1 MNAAE
6 KKTFSLLMLR
16 PDKQFYEGEVRSLT
30 AAEPDG
36 QISLLPGHMPMFINI
51 TTGMAS
57 LTEADGTKRTFA
69 TGEGMLA
76 VYRDKV
82 VLQSDFLAWEAGGGD
97 QTPRNGDGAG
107 KGTAEAKLPRISPEQ
122 NRNGKNLY
130 QFRKALRLKKGRR
143 FPSVL
148 FSFSARALSP
158 RLFSY
163 FFSFIRHNLSS
174 FSLLFCSEYSI
185 IKKVEANFFPSAFF
199 QNKFIRKFSS

>member
-82 VLQSDFLAWEAGGGD
+82 VLQSDFLAWEEKLDEAIKRRV
-97 QTPRNGDGAG
+97 TAMAVSVRSFFFF
-107 KGTAEAKLPRISPEQ
+107 GTRSLP
-122 NRNGKNLY
+122 
-130 QFRKALRLKKGRR
+130 
-143 FPSVL
+143 
-148 FSFSARALSP
+148 
-158 RLFSY
+158 
-163 FFSFIRHNLSS
+163 SS
-174 FSLLFCSEYSI
+174 FFVFFFFYS
-185 IKKVEANFFPSAFF
+185 A
-199 QNKFIRKFSS
+199 

>member
-36 QISLLPGHMPMFINI
+36 QISLLPGHMPMIINI

-82 VLQSDFLAWEAGGGD
+82 VLQSDFLAWEEKLEEAI
-97 QTPRNGDGAG
+97 RRRE
-107 KGTAEAKLPRISPEQ
+107 TAMAQEKERRKQRFREYRLNKIEMAKTFISLE
-122 NRNGKNLY
+122 KH
-130 QFRKALRLKKGRR
+130 
-143 FPSVL
+143 SD
-148 FSFSARALSP
+148 
-158 RLFSY
+158 
-163 FFSFIRHNLSS
+163 
-174 FSLLFCSEYSI
+174 
-185 IKKVEANFFPSAFF
+185 
-199 QNKFIRKFSS
+199 